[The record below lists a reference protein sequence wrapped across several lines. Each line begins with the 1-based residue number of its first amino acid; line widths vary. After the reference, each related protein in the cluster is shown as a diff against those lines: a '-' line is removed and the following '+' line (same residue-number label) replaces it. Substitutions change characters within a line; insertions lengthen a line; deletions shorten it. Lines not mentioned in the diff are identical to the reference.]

1 MSDRP
6 NILIVYADQWRAP
19 STGSA
24 GNADVRTPHLDAF
37 AADAVNL
44 RLAVSGT
51 PVCTPARASMLTGL
65 YPHRHGLFL
74 NDAPLNPDRPSLGKT
89 FAAAGYRTGW
99 VGKWHVDG
107 HGRYAYIPRERR
119 QGFDFWMA
127 LECTHD
133 YRRSRYYAG
142 DSDALRCWDGY
153 DAFAQT
159 DAFVEWIAR
168 PDPRPFLGVLSWG
181 PPHSPYRTAPEEYR
195 RLYDPA
201 ALSLPANVPAA
212 FEADVRPNLAGYYAH
227 ITALDDAFGRVLRAL
242 DRARAAADT
251 LVLFTSDH
259 GDFIGAHGLYDKQ
272 GPWEDAIRVPFLLRF
287 PDVLPP
293 GASDLLID
301 SPDLLPTLCGLAGV
315 AAPGGVQGRN
325 LASYL
330 RTGTVPDDDSALLAA
345 YCNFGNW
352 PRIAARPGVAPLYA
366 AREYRGLRTRTHT
379 YVEDRSGPW
388 LLYDNEADPCQMRNL
403 AAEPAARALC
413 DDLAARLRRRRE
425 ALGDDF
431 RPGPEYVREWGY
443 EVDASGTIPCPGWV
457 G

>member
-1 MSDRP
+1 M
-6 NILIVYADQWRAP
+6 
-19 STGSA
+19 
-24 GNADVRTPHLDAF
+24 
-37 AADAVNL
+37 
-44 RLAVSGT
+44 
-51 PVCTPARASMLTGL
+51 
-65 YPHRHGLFL
+65 
-74 NDAPLNPDRPSLGKT
+74 
-89 FAAAGYRTGW
+89 
-99 VGKWHVDG
+99 
-107 HGRYAYIPRERR
+107 
-119 QGFDFWMA
+119 
-127 LECTHD
+127 
-133 YRRSRYYAG
+133 
-142 DSDALRCWDGY
+142 
-153 DAFAQT
+153 
-159 DAFVEWIAR
+159 
-168 PDPRPFLGVLSWG
+168 
-181 PPHSPYRTAPEEYR
+181 
-195 RLYDPA
+195 
-201 ALSLPANVPAA
+201 
-212 FEADVRPNLAGYYAH
+212 
-227 ITALDDAFGRVLRAL
+227 LRAL

-403 AAEPAARALC
+403 AAEPAARALR